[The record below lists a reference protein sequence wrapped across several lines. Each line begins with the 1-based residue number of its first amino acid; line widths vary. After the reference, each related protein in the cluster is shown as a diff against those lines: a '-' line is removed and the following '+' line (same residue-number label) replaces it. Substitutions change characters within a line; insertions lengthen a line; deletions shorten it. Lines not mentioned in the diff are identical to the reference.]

1 MVRKYIKLTG
11 MILIFLLIINVL
23 AMNSKVF
30 AETIDVTQNPDYW
43 TDITQTDTGDTFT
56 GMIKKIVSTV
66 KFIGMIISV
75 VTLSVIG
82 IKFMVGSVEEKAQYK
97 QTLLPWFIGAI
108 LLFAITLIPDIL
120 YDGAQKL
127 FN

>member
-1 MVRKYIKLTG
+1 MIKKYIKLTVTT
-11 MILIFLLIINVL
+11 LIFLLIINVL
-23 AMNSKVF
+23 TMNSKVF
-30 AETIDVTQNPDYW
+30 AESIDVTQNPDYW
-43 TDITQTDTGDTFT
+43 VDITQTNPGGTFT

-120 YDGAQKL
+120 YNGAQKL
-127 FN
+127 FP